1 MPTLFNNLRL
11 TDQALWSEFAR
22 TINCET
28 AFPSAIDAVLTPF
41 QKLLVI
47 QAIRPERLYSAMIS
61 FVTNVLGIP
70 SINPSPLDLKSI
82 YKLESNENEPI
93 MILISPGADPS
104 QELEELARKQIS
116 SAKFYQISMG
126 QGQRQAALEAIR
138 TCATNGGWVCLKNL
152 HLAINDLAAIEK
164 EFLTSKRDPNFRL
177 WLTSE
182 SNEHFSPQLLQTSL
196 KIVYEAPPGIKNNM
210 KRIYAQWQ
218 QSELNFGAFCLQSL
232 FMLAWLHALLQERR
246 MFIPE
251 AWSKFYEFN
260 NSDLRVA
267 KKFVEEV
274 TKDDKAANWQ
284 LLRGL
289 IQTVAYGGRID
300 NDFDMNVLVVYL
312 KRYFNSSIIGINCS
326 EIAHNISVPFSNNI
340 MDYINI
346 INTNIPEED
355 NPALFGLPS
364 NISTAREM
372 AEMNKTIL
380 QIRSMQISVTTEVTF
395 NRNVWNKA
403 LNPIL
408 TLWKQ
413 LNSQSTLH
421 SMNVPLIQHTDDLIL
436 EIISL
441 EYVHA
446 ITLVQK
452 VHKYLGAISKC
463 LRGIQL
469 LTSEIANGARALMMH
484 QTPEEWQ
491 EAWRG
496 PSDPAQ
502 YLSLLIHKAKSI
514 EQLSHINDSYKILA
528 NPIKLGNIFRPTA
541 FFNALRQLTARKKH
555 MSMDELKLGTAW
567 NGAFLK
573 NENVMEISGIH
584 IQGALFEEHMVEIKQ
599 ISPTVATAPNLYI
612 AWISAD
618 SSDVYEKDKSIF
630 VPLYATPE
638 RNQLIAEVQMPCI
651 KNPDKWIIASVAL
664 FLSNQ

>member
-1 MPTLFNNLRL
+1 MNFEILKILQKYLPTLFNNLRL

-138 TCATNGGWVCLKNL
+138 TCATNGGW
-152 HLAINDLAAIEK
+152 

-232 FMLAWLHALLQERR
+232 FMLAWYMHFLQERR

-364 NISTAREM
+364 NISTTREM

-541 FFNALRQLTARKKH
+541 FFNALRQLTAR
-555 MSMDELKLGTAW
+555 W